1 MMVPSGRAERTRP
14 TLSAMGAPE
23 FDIDLP
29 PWRLEPTPR
38 WVRVRRGDHWIAD
51 STEALLLVWYGSHR
65 LPTYC
70 LPPDAVRTD
79 LLHPSAAGA
88 GSPAEFMTPHD
99 VMVDGSTIERAAF
112 LLSEP
117 PAPFEAADGYWT
129 FAWDDPSIEWYE
141 EAIKVHVHARDPQHR
156 VDAIPS
162 ERHVHVELDGELL
175 AESSQ
180 PTAVFETTLPT
191 RWYLPP
197 EEVRMDLLEPSDT
210 VTQCPFKGVA
220 RFYSARVGG
229 VLHRD
234 VAWSYPDPIRENP
247 RIAELIAFF
256 NERVD
261 LIIDGERER
270 RPFTPWSL
278 DVRA

>member
-1 MMVPSGRAERTRP
+1 ME
-14 TLSAMGAPE
+14 APE

-38 WVRVRRGDHWIAD
+38 WVRVRGGDHWIAD
-51 STEALLLVWYGSHR
+51 STNALLLVWYGPHR

-79 LLHPSAAGA
+79 LVRPSAAGTGA
-88 GSPAEFMTPHD
+88 PAEFMAPHD
-99 VMVDGSTIERAAF
+99 VMVDGSTIAHAA
-112 LLSEP
+112 LLLREP
-117 PAPFEAADGYWT
+117 AAPFEAADGYWT

-162 ERHVHVELDGELL
+162 ERHVRVELDGELL
-175 AESSQ
+175 AESSK
-180 PTAVFETTLPT
+180 PTAVFATTLPT

-197 EEVRMDLLEPSDT
+197 EDVRMNLLEPSDT

-234 VAWSYPDPIRENP
+234 VAWTYPDPIRENP

-261 LIIDGERER
+261 LIIDGERQR

>member
-1 MMVPSGRAERTRP
+1 
-14 TLSAMGAPE
+14 MGSPE

-29 PWRLEPTPR
+29 PSRLEPTPR
-38 WVRVRRGDHWIAD
+38 WVRVRGGNDWIAD
-51 STEALLLVWYGSHR
+51 STDALLLVWYGPHR

-79 LLHPSAAGA
+79 LLTPSAPGTGA
-88 GSPAEFMTPHD
+88 PAEFMKPHD
-99 VMVDGSTIERAAF
+99 VTANGATIERAAF
-112 LLSEP
+112 LLREP
-117 PAPFEAADGYWT
+117 PAPFQAADGYWT
-129 FAWDDPSIEWYE
+129 FSWNDAEIEWFE
-141 EAIKVHVHARDPQHR
+141 EATKVHVHARDPQHR

-162 ERHVHVELDGELL
+162 ERQVRVELDGELL
-175 AESSQ
+175 AASSR
-180 PTAVFETTLPT
+180 PTALFETTLPT
-191 RWYLPP
+191 RWYLPQDDI
-197 EEVRMDLLEPSDT
+197 RMDLLEASDT

-220 RFYSARVGG
+220 RFYSARVDG

-234 VAWSYPDPIRENP
+234 VAWSYPDPIPENP
-247 RIAELIAFF
+247 RIADLIAFF

-261 LIIDGERER
+261 LVIDGERQR